1 MISFLRTASE
11 GWTAKILLVLLIG
24 GFAMWGVSGS
34 MLGGANSNTVVQ
46 VGETSISIR
55 EYLAAYNR
63 NMNEMQQRFGRRLT
77 QEEGRLY
84 GVESRT
90 ISNIVSF
97 AVLDEFARVQSLALS
112 EDRLAKMLAENPV
125 FADSSGKFNRE
136 TFRQAVYNAQMR
148 ESEYIDLQNAAA
160 IRGQVMQSF
169 ATSTLLPDVF
179 GHVLRDYANEE
190 RKFSYI
196 TLTTKEIDPV
206 SDPTDKQLKTYFEDN
221 IKNYAAP
228 EFRKL
233 EILKIEPAD
242 LADES
247 AISDEDVAA
256 DYDARLASYRTPERR
271 KVQQIVFKSQELA
284 DAAVKAMSE
293 GSVFETVLS
302 DNDVTLADADLGFL
316 TKAQLPEAVRDATFA
331 LELNTPSDI
340 LQGPFGP
347 TMIRVTEMT
356 PESTKPLEEVAAS
369 IRKDLA
375 LQKAADTLLDVQET
389 VEDARAAGT
398 SLKEIG
404 DRVGVTS
411 RVIEAIDRRGRAPD
425 ESAISDVPASGDL
438 LDQAFQ
444 TDVGGQAS
452 PLDVNNVGY
461 VWYDVQK
468 IDAARDR
475 TLDEVADKAK
485 TDWIAA
491 EQSKRVA
498 ELADK
503 MKERLERGAK
513 LDDIALELNLLAQT
527 TGFLK
532 RTGQEQSFP
541 RSAAAAG
548 FVGDDKAIT
557 IANGGS
563 ASEKLLI
570 TVAERKGVEAQIVE
584 VPAEQVQIANQGA
597 ADDLL
602 SQMIVNLQGTYPV
615 TQNPTL
621 INQVLTQGH

>member
-1 MISFLRTASE
+1 MISFMRKAIE
-11 GWTAKILLVLLIG
+11 GWTAKILLILLIG

-34 MLGGANSNTVVQ
+34 MLGGANSNTIAQ

-77 QEEGRLY
+77 QEEARLY

-90 ISNIVSF
+90 MSTIVSF
-97 AVLDEFARVQSLALS
+97 GVLDEFARVQSLALS
-112 EDRLAKMLAENPV
+112 EDQLAKMLAENPA

-148 ESEYIDLQNAAA
+148 ESDFIALQNASAV
-160 IRGQVMQSF
+160 RGQVMQSF
-169 ATSTLLPDVF
+169 ATNSLLPDVF
-179 GHVLRDYANEE
+179 SNVLRDYANEE
-190 RKFSYI
+190 RKFAYL
-196 TLTTKEIDPV
+196 TLTANEIDPV
-206 SDPTDKQLKTYFEDN
+206 ADPTDEQLKAYFDEN
-221 IKNYAAP
+221 IKNYSAP
-228 EFRKL
+228 EYRKI

-247 AISDEDVAA
+247 AISEEDIAA
-256 DYDARLASYRTPERR
+256 DYESRIASYRTPERR

-284 DAAVKAMSE
+284 DAAVKSLSE
-293 GSVFETVLS
+293 GGLFETVLS
-302 DNDVTLADADLGFL
+302 DNNVTLADADLGFL
-316 TKAQLPEAVRDATFA
+316 SRPQLPEAIRDAAFA

-356 PESTKPLEEVAAS
+356 PESTQPLDEVKDE

-375 LQKAADTLLDVQET
+375 LQKASDTILDVQET

-398 SLKEIG
+398 SLKEVG
-404 DRVGVTS
+404 DRVGVSS
-411 RVIEAIDRRGRAPD
+411 RVIEAVSRRGQRPD
-425 ESAISDVPASGDL
+425 DTIITDIPVSSDL
-438 LDQAFQ
+438 LAQAFQ
-444 TDVGGQAS
+444 TEVGGQAS

-468 IDAARDR
+468 IDPARDR
-475 TLDEVADKAK
+475 TLDEVAERVKA
-485 TDWIAA
+485 DWIAA
-491 EQSKRVA
+491 EQNKRIA
-498 ELADK
+498 EKAEQ

-513 LDDIALELNLLAQT
+513 LEDLALESNLFVQNTSL
-527 TGFLK
+527 LK
-532 RTGQEQSFP
+532 RTGQQEGFP
-541 RSAAAAG
+541 RSATAAG
-548 FVGDDKAIT
+548 FIGDENTIT
-557 IANGGS
+557 ITDGS
-563 ASEKLLI
+563 QPNQKLVI
-570 TVAERKGVEAQIVE
+570 TVAERKGVEAQIVD
-584 VPAEQVQIANQGA
+584 VPQEQVQIANQGA

-602 SQMIVNLQGTYPV
+602 SQMIVNLQNTYSV

-621 INQVLTQGH
+621 IQRVLTQGH